1 MQSACLGTAD
11 VPADRLFAEFRI
23 VPCRGRCLRSRTV
36 ACRPW
41 DFQDPG
47 LTVHS
52 HCGLKTFAVHMC
64 RDFKPG
70 TVSQHAI
77 VPAFGHLQFWEG
89 VLKSAVLDEVEFEA
103 QVPSCDTLVADAKLW
118 GRVRLSGW
126 IWFSTTRALR
136 LRKPEIS
143 FKELVHEMLP
153 GWVRDQFHSS

>member
-1 MQSACLGTAD
+1 M
-11 VPADRLFAEFRI
+11 
-23 VPCRGRCLRSRTV
+23 
-36 ACRPW
+36 
-41 DFQDPG
+41 
-47 LTVHS
+47 
-52 HCGLKTFAVHMC
+52 
-64 RDFKPG
+64 
-70 TVSQHAI
+70 
-77 VPAFGHLQFWEG
+77 
-89 VLKSAVLDEVEFEA
+89 KSAVLDEVEFEA